1 MYQAY
6 NAFSYVLIH
15 TCQTT
20 AVMYEVLL
28 MEGVRT
34 MYHCDMCGL
43 IQNACMPRSPTQ
55 GQEEDTDDSR
65 YWHPLKSSW
74 HPLLVCTLILVI
86 SACTVSTVVLSQV
99 RREPPRGQ
107 QYGTYEKTRHNTRTC
122 QAGIEINV
130 SIEKWVGLI
139 NITSFHYS
147 NGFYSVDVGVKP

>member
-1 MYQAY
+1 MWSGKKRGASAVV
-6 NAFSYVLIH
+6 AFKSRESGFWMLDNVSRIMCPFIISYS
-15 TCQTT
+15 
-20 AVMYEVLL
+20 LL
-28 MEGVRT
+28 
-34 MYHCDMCGL
+34 L
-43 IQNACMPRSPTQ
+43 LP
-55 GQEEDTDDSR
+55 DSR

-74 HPLLVCTLILVI
+74 HPLLVRTLILVI

-147 NGFYSVDVGVKP
+147 NGFYSADVGVKP

>member
-1 MYQAY
+1 MRLSDEFHPTI
-6 NAFSYVLIH
+6 FSLLGNLRLKIH
-15 TCQTT
+15 FKSRF
-20 AVMYEVLL
+20 AK
-28 MEGVRT
+28 
-34 MYHCDMCGL
+34 
-43 IQNACMPRSPTQ
+43 
-55 GQEEDTDDSR
+55 DSR

-99 RREPPRGQ
+99 RREPPGGQ